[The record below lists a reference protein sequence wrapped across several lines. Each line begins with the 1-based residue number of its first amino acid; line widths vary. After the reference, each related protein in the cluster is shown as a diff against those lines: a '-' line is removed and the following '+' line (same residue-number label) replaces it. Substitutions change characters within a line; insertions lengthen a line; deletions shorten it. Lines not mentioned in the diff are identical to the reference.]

1 MLVMLPLTQQE
12 PILSLTVDIVLD
24 KIGQMGK
31 AFVLELQNLMTD
43 KSYAILIVPVT
54 ILRISQKYQK
64 YKHSL
69 PMASYLLK
77 LCDVLKDSRMHQ
89 AIILPEVI
97 YCGED
102 DESIYS

>member
-1 MLVMLPLTQQE
+1 MSTLLVMLPLTQQE

-54 ILRISQKYQK
+54 I
-64 YKHSL
+64 
-69 PMASYLLK
+69 
-77 LCDVLKDSRMHQ
+77 
-89 AIILPEVI
+89 
-97 YCGED
+97 
-102 DESIYS
+102 